1 MCGIIGYAGERAAM
15 PILAQGL
22 ENLEYRGYDSAGVA
36 LLDEDIDVYKREGR
50 VSELQAALPETA
62 AQVRGVGH
70 TRWSTHGPPTD
81 ENAHPHT
88 SEDGR
93 VAVVHNGIIDNFAA
107 IKAELGGHI
116 FTSDTDTEVVVHL
129 IEEKLAEGAAPLD
142 AVRAAVDRIEGS
154 YALVVAIAGV
164 SELFAARQDSPL
176 VIGYGDHGTFL
187 ASDVTA
193 FLEHTREVSYL
204 ENGDLAVLGRD
215 GASVY
220 RDGDRIDPD
229 RTELDWEAEAAEKGG
244 YDHYMLK
251 EIHEQ
256 PHALRQTISGRVNS
270 DDGTVE
276 LDLELPSEY
285 LQSLEEVQ
293 FVAAGTSNY
302 AGRYAAELFETFA
315 DVPTSTHVASEYE
328 FGGGR
333 DPWRTLVI
341 AVTQSG
347 ETADTLS
354 AIETATNAGT
364 HTLAVTNTLGSS
376 ITRATDES
384 VFIRAGPEIGVAATK
399 TFASQVATL
408 AMLAVQVGRERD
420 ALSSDRAAEIVAALQ
435 GLPGAVQQVLD
446 RSDRIAAI
454 ADAYADSEAFFFIGR
469 RLGHPVALE
478 GALKLKEISYDHAE
492 GFPAGELKHG
502 PLALVT
508 ADTPVLAVL
517 TDGARAR
524 DSLSNVKEVQAR
536 EAPVIGATSLADADA
551 CTDETLPV
559 PELDILEPLVT
570 NVYWQLFA
578 YHVANLNDRNIDKP
592 RNLAKS
598 VTVE

>member
-1 MCGIIGYAGERAAM
+1 MCGIIGYAGEREAM
-15 PILAQGL
+15 PILSQGL

-36 LLDEDIDVYKREGR
+36 LLDQTIDVYKREGR
-50 VSELQAALPETA
+50 VAEMQAALPDTA
-62 AQVRGVGH
+62 SQVRGVGH

-88 SEDGR
+88 SEDGT
-93 VAVVHNGIIDNFAA
+93 VAVVHNGIIENYAT
-107 IKAELGGHI
+107 IKADLAGHT

-129 IEEKLAEGAAPLD
+129 IEDELHDGQAPLD

-154 YALVVAIAGV
+154 FALVVAIAGV
-164 SELFAARQDSPL
+164 KELFAARQDSPL
-176 VIGYGDHGTFL
+176 VVGYGEHGTFL

-193 FLEHTREVSYL
+193 FLEHTHAVSYL
-204 ENGDLAVLGRD
+204 ENGDVTVVGRE
-215 GASVY
+215 GATVY
-220 RDGDRIDPD
+220 RDGGQVDPE
-229 RTELDWEAEAAEKGG
+229 RRQLEIEADAAEKGG

-256 PHALRQTISGRVNS
+256 PRALRQTISGRL
-270 DDGTVE
+270 DPERGAVE
-276 LDLELPSEY
+276 LDLGLPSEY
-285 LQSLEEVQ
+285 LASLQEVQ

-302 AGRYAAELFETFA
+302 AGRYGAKLLESLA
-315 DVPTSTHVASEYE
+315 DVRTSVHVASEYR

-333 DPWRTLVI
+333 DPWRTLVV

-354 AIETATNAGT
+354 AIDEAARAGAR
-364 HTLAVTNTLGSS
+364 TLAVTNTLGSS
-376 ITRATDES
+376 VTRATDDS

-408 AMLAVQVGRERD
+408 AALAVRIGRQRGL
-420 ALSSDRAAEIVAALQ
+420 AADRATQVVNALQ

-446 RSDRIAAI
+446 RSDQLAAI
-454 ADAYADSEAFFFIGR
+454 AESYADSEAFFFVGR

-517 TDGARAR
+517 TAGARAQET
-524 DSLSNVKEVQAR
+524 LNNVKEAQAR
-536 EAPVIGATSLADADA
+536 AAPVIGASSLPEAEEYL
-551 CTDETLPV
+551 DERLPV
-559 PELDILEPLVT
+559 PELGLLEPLVT

-578 YHVANLNDRNIDKP
+578 YHVAKSKGRDIDKP

-598 VTVE
+598 VTVK

>member
-1 MCGIIGYAGERAAM
+1 MCGIIGYAGEREAM
-15 PILAQGL
+15 PILSQGL

-36 LLDEDIDVYKREGR
+36 LLDQTIDVYKREGR
-50 VSELQAALPETA
+50 VAEMQAALPDTA
-62 AQVRGVGH
+62 SQVRGVGH

-88 SEDGR
+88 SEDGT
-93 VAVVHNGIIDNFAA
+93 VAVVHNGIIENYAT
-107 IKAELGGHI
+107 IKADLAGHT

-129 IEEKLAEGAAPLD
+129 IEDELHDGQAPLD

-154 YALVVAIAGV
+154 FALVVAIAGV
-164 SELFAARQDSPL
+164 KELFAARQDSPL
-176 VIGYGDHGTFL
+176 VVGYGEHGTFL

-193 FLEHTREVSYL
+193 FLEHTRAVSYL
-204 ENGDLAVLGRD
+204 ENGDVTVVGRE
-215 GASVY
+215 GATVY
-220 RDGDRIDPD
+220 RDGGQVDPE
-229 RTELDWEAEAAEKGG
+229 RRQLEIEADAAEKGG

-256 PHALRQTISGRVNS
+256 PRALRQTISGRL
-270 DDGTVE
+270 DPERGAVE
-276 LDLELPSEY
+276 LDLGLPSEY
-285 LQSLEEVQ
+285 LASLQEVQ

-302 AGRYAAELFETFA
+302 AGRYGAELLESLA
-315 DVPTSTHVASEYE
+315 DVRTSVHVASEYR

-333 DPWRTLVI
+333 DPWRTLVV

-354 AIETATNAGT
+354 AIDEAARAGAR
-364 HTLAVTNTLGSS
+364 TLAVTNTLGSS
-376 ITRATDES
+376 VTRATDDS

-408 AMLAVQVGRERD
+408 AALAVRIGRQRGL
-420 ALSSDRAAEIVAALQ
+420 AADRATQVVNALQ

-446 RSDRIAAI
+446 RSDQLAGIAES
-454 ADAYADSEAFFFIGR
+454 YADSEAFFFVGR

-517 TDGARAR
+517 TAGARPHET
-524 DSLSNVKEVQAR
+524 LNNVKEAQAR
-536 EAPVIGATSLADADA
+536 AAPVIGASSLPEAEEYL
-551 CTDETLPV
+551 DERLPV
-559 PELDILEPLVT
+559 PELGLLEPLVT

-578 YHVANLNDRNIDKP
+578 YYVAKSKGRDIDKP

-598 VTVE
+598 VTVK